1 MLSSQILTE
10 SNLPI
15 IIINTNDVEIPDE
28 PRIPATMGIIDNEA
42 DATNFIWD
50 DFNHYDG
57 HVGIETRGNS
67 TQGFEKK
74 TYRIELWDEEEN
86 DISESLLGMPEEED
100 WILHA
105 MVIDK
110 TQLRIPMS
118 FYLFQRMGHYSS
130 NWRFVELVINDD
142 YQGLYILC
150 ENIKRDNNR
159 VDIAKLEENDI
170 SGNELTGGYIL
181 RIDWL
186 GDPGFESNYDSQ
198 EGTPMF
204 FQWFYPKADD
214 IQDEQANYIEEW
226 MANFEEA
233 VFSPNYYNSLGNRYN
248 EYIDLDSFT
257 DFLLINELSKN
268 SDGYKL
274 STYTHKERDSEG
286 GKLNAGPIWDFDQTY
301 GVSLVCSNY
310 DYSGWTYLQNQ
321 NDCEDLIKE

>member
-1 MLSSQILTE
+1 M
-10 SNLPI
+10 
-15 IIINTNDVEIPDE
+15 
-28 PRIPATMGIIDNEA
+28 
-42 DATNFIWD
+42 
-50 DFNHYDG
+50 
-57 HVGIETRGNS
+57 
-67 TQGFEKK
+67 
-74 TYRIELWDEEEN
+74 
-86 DISESLLGMPEEED
+86 
-100 WILHA
+100 
-105 MVIDK
+105 
-110 TQLRIPMS
+110 
-118 FYLFQRMGHYSS
+118 
-130 NWRFVELVINDD
+130 
-142 YQGLYILC
+142 
-150 ENIKRDNNR
+150 
-159 VDIAKLEENDI
+159 DIAKLEEDDI
-170 SGNELTGGYIL
+170 SGDELTGGYIL

-233 VFSPNYYNSLGNRYN
+233 VFSPNYYNSLGNRYD

-274 STYTHKERDSEG
+274 STYMHKERDSDG

-321 NDCEDLIKE
+321 NDCEDLMSMPMWWQQMMEDDLFTNHLNCRWNQMRSTFLHEDSIFHWIDDNEEIISNAIERNYERWDDFIGEYIWIEPEPVPESYDEEISTMKNWISNRLVWMDMEMPGDCNITNLEEVNTYDNKNIFMIVDLLGRPAYNRKNQALIYIYNDGKAQKKFIK